1 MLSKFERYPLTFG
14 PTPIEKLSRLTAHLG
29 GDVEIFA
36 KREDCNSGL
45 AFGGNKL
52 RKLEYI
58 VPDAISS
65 NADTLVSIGGVQSNH
80 TRMVA
85 AVAAKIGM
93 KCRLIQESWVPHEDA
108 VYDRVG
114 NIMLSRIMGA
124 DIQLVDEGFDIGH
137 RESWTAA
144 LADGKA
150 KGGKP
155 YAIPAG
161 ASVHKFGGL
170 GYVGFAEEVRAQEK
184 AMGVKFEFIVVCTV
198 TGSTHAG
205 MVVGFCADGRERNVI
220 GIDAS
225 CTPAQTKA
233 QVLDIAQKTSAL
245 VGGKDITADD
255 IVLLEDYAY
264 PIYGVPSKETI
275 EAIRLSAR
283 LEGMI
288 TDPVYEGKSMQG
300 MIDLVQ
306 KGFSRKGPR
315 CSTRIWGV
323 PRRSMVTA
331 TRSVMAEMKM
341 PSERKSSLWC
351 IPRSQQ
357 SVLVAFRVL
366 FGVGPGAR
374 SASKSDPSP
383 PIATHCI
390 DELIVC
396 PTRVTVGSR
405 WGSNRKPIHNHLGV
419 EGYGVS
425 SGGGRHDNASRSSP
439 SRGSLD

>member
-1 MLSKFERYPLTFG
+1 MLEKFERYPLTFG
-14 PTPIEKLSRLTAHLG
+14 PTQIEELDRLTDHLG
-29 GDVEIFA
+29 GKVQLYA

-58 VPDAISS
+58 VPDAIASG
-65 NADTLVSIGGVQSNH
+65 ADTLVSIGGVQSNH

-93 KCRLIQESWVPHEDA
+93 KCRLVQESWVPHEDA

-124 DIQLVDEGFDIGH
+124 DVRLVDEGFDIGI
-137 RESWTAA
+137 RESWEEAI
-144 LADGKA
+144 ADVTA

-161 ASVHKFGGL
+161 ASVHKYGGL

-184 AMGVKFEFIVVCTV
+184 ELGFAFDYIVVCTV

-205 MVVGFCADGRERNVI
+205 MLTGFAKDGRQRRVI

-233 QVLDIAQKTSAL
+233 QVLDIARKTAAL
-245 VGGKDITADD
+245 VELGQEIEADD
-255 IVLLEDYAY
+255 VVLIEDYAY
-264 PIYGVPSKETI
+264 PVYGVPSEETK
-275 EAIRLSAR
+275 EAIRLCAR

-300 MIDLVQ
+300 MIDLV
-306 KGFSRKGPR
+306 RKGYFPEG
-315 CSTRIWGV
+315 S
-323 PRRSMVTA
+323 
-331 TRSVMAEMKM
+331 K
-341 PSERKSSLWC
+341 
-351 IPRSQQ
+351 
-357 SVLVAFRVL
+357 VLYAHLGGAPALNGYGYAFRN
-366 FGVGPGAR
+366 G
-374 SASKSDPSP
+374 
-383 PIATHCI
+383 
-390 DELIVC
+390 
-396 PTRVTVGSR
+396 
-405 WGSNRKPIHNHLGV
+405 
-419 EGYGVS
+419 
-425 SGGGRHDNASRSSP
+425 
-439 SRGSLD
+439 